1 MGLRV
6 ADEGRMAKKNDKD
19 LAKERTPGLRKER

>member
-6 ADEGRMAKKNDKD
+6 ADEGRMAKTIDKD
-19 LAKERTPGLRKER
+19 PAKERTPGLREER